1 MTVELII
8 AKKRC
13 ARMRNCSPTG
23 EQVNTMCRF
32 SRVFW
37 MKKSQ
42 QMSRLSAFRPAAFTS
57 PRIELM
63 ISSLS
68 SNGNKSGISPDDN
81 KSLMSTKNF
90 SSVIC
95 GGL

>member
-1 MTVELII
+1 M
-8 AKKRC
+8 
-13 ARMRNCSPTG
+13 
-23 EQVNTMCRF
+23 QVF
-32 SRVFW
+32 ASLLDEE
-37 MKKSQ
+37 SQ

-95 GGL
+95 ESVKRKRIPSPLRPARLYIF

>member
-1 MTVELII
+1 
-8 AKKRC
+8 
-13 ARMRNCSPTG
+13 
-23 EQVNTMCRF
+23 MCRF

-42 QMSRLSAFRPAAFTS
+42 QVSRLSAFSPAAFTS

-68 SNGNKSGISPDDN
+68 SKGKRSGISPDDS
-81 KSLMSTKNF
+81 KSLMRTKNF

-95 GGL
+95 ESVKRKRMPSPLRPARLYIF